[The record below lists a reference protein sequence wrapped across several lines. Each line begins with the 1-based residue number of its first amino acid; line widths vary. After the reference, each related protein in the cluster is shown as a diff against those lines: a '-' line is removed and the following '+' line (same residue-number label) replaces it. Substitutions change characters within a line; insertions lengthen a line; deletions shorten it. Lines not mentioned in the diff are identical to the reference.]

1 MKSKL
6 FDKIKLHDTCGVH
19 NLHGIPG
26 VISGLASVL
35 VCALAT
41 EEIYGPRYEGKI
53 IRVEG
58 RPKNVRAKLRL
69 EAANLVQHINFFLD
83 ASSYY

>member
-41 EEIYGPRYEGKI
+41 EEIYGPRYEGKQFGLMA
-53 IRVEG
+53 V
-58 RPKNVRAKLRL
+58 LRML
-69 EAANLVQHINFFLD
+69 GL
-83 ASSYY
+83 S